1 MWRTST
7 GSEVMRSAEEC
18 PGDECHHDHDAGDDE
33 HDVSTMGYPS
43 AARIHSHARDG
54 RRAGRTGSDPDD
66 AGGRGGRAQVI
77 GSAGSHRMLLA
88 RAARALSAA
97 SQSGSAMRR
106 TKELWASHFAE
117 HDVHVS
123 RNEPPE

>member
-1 MWRTST
+1 
-7 GSEVMRSAEEC
+7 MRSAEQC
-18 PGDECHHDHDAGDDE
+18 PGDECQCDCDTGDDE
-33 HDVSTMGYPS
+33 HKVTAMGHPA
-43 AARIHSHARDG
+43 AARIHSHPRDG

-66 AGGRGGRAQVI
+66 AGGLGGSAQVI

-88 RAARALSAA
+88 RAARALAA
-97 SQSGSAMRR
+97 ATQSGSAMRR

-117 HDVHVS
+117 HDVQVS